1 MDCGCDVRREIEG
14 FGPDE
19 GLYQRSPIRAGE
31 VEALVDPVDL
41 EADPCLL
48 EGYPLSGERLERAA
62 RAAGFT
68 PRADLDYFLSAHRRE
83 PGSVPMASLLADLGR
98 INTFF
103 ALESTPPGPG
113 WEPVMRG
120 EPTGPRLAAEV
131 EGVRARIA
139 ARFGGRP
146 EDVEWRVAASLF
158 HQSLSSRVLSPVL
171 AAAILYGVRMDPFH
185 LFLRTGHDGPMTLR
199 TIDHEAGP
207 LPDRSPEAIAAWV
220 EATALA
226 GLSRVVHALR
236 EVGRISPRLLNGN
249 TSSSLAGAARA
260 LAEARPERREVV
272 EAVARRLLEGPSL
285 KGGGGHT
292 EADGHGRPVFR
303 RTTCCLYYRVPN
315 GGKCGDCVLL
325 HRGGFRGLIPS

>member
-1 MDCGCDVRREIEG
+1 MDCDCGVRREIEG

-19 GLYQRSPIRAGE
+19 GLHQRVPIRAGD
-31 VEALVDPVDL
+31 VETLVDPADL
-41 EADPCLL
+41 KVDPCLL
-48 EGYPLSGERLERAA
+48 ESYPLSGERLERAA

-68 PRADLDYFLSAHRRE
+68 PRSDLDYFLSAHRSE

-103 ALESTPPGPG
+103 TLESTPPGPG

-131 EGVRARIA
+131 EVVRARIGT
-139 ARFGGRP
+139 RFGGRP

-171 AAAILYGVRMDPFH
+171 AAAVLHGVRLDPFH

-199 TIDHEAGP
+199 TIDHEAAP
-207 LPDRSPEAIAAWV
+207 LPERSPEAIAARV
-220 EATALA
+220 ETTALA

-236 EVGRISPRLLNGN
+236 DVGRISPRLLNGN

-260 LAEARPERREVV
+260 LSEARPEHREVV
-272 EAVARRLLEGPSL
+272 EEVARLLLEGPSL
-285 KGGGGHT
+285 KGGGHT
-292 EADGHGRPVFR
+292 EVDDHGRPVFR
-303 RTTCCLYYRVPN
+303 RTTCCLYYRIPN